1 MDARV
6 KPAHDGLRQK
16 TGRAV
21 TEADSADRRAA
32 PTRSAP
38 WLKLAAL
45 VLVIAALGLPVNDLF
60 RYALLVIATV
70 VVVTGALRGSCF
82 ETPAFGGLLSMRA
95 GTRWGLAIA
104 AVVLCIAGQ
113 IAFPAPRIE
122 EGHNVFIVDRPG
134 GALEKGLPREP
145 FRMMA
150 AEFDATYPPARR
162 CAPQEIGCWRGQ
174 GFPAQA
180 FAFSADGML
189 DHPASS
195 RRVTGINF
203 GDPMWLRLGF
213 INELA
218 YNWNSQTSDVA
229 RAQRDRR
236 SLAFLHQWRLTMPW
250 FVMYRFP
257 ADFVGSALCWRG
269 EVLWEG
275 ADEKFDAVTHASM
288 QCRTLTREDI
298 GRRIFGVAIAHELA
312 MRLVPTWEVRLRQ
325 LLPPALALVASAG
338 VLALLVRVRERRL
351 VLPFALI
358 AATLLVALFN
368 DASFIGGV
376 RPFDSGDDGLVYDGY
391 ARIMLRQLVTGDIT
405 GALEGVEPV
414 FYFTPGLR
422 YLRAAEH
429 VVFGE
434 SYLGYLSLI
443 LLLPFL
449 VFALARRFLPLAWAL
464 ALTAIFAA
472 IPLGVGF
479 GSSLVQYVKWASRGF
494 ADPAA
499 YVLFLAAFVLLL
511 DRAAHSVRS
520 LSPAG
525 RGRGE
530 GVRGPSRDLNP
541 SPHPSP
547 YGRGSRPSMPPAD
560 STPRERTLGADP
572 TPSWPGLSR
581 PSTSWPQQE
590 KQDVDARAI
599 SAFTRVF
606 RRAMRG
612 HDEAGADSFPRAFAA
627 GLLFALALAVR
638 PNIAPAA
645 GILLAGGG
653 IMALAAREFRRVAG
667 LTLGFAA
674 VLTMALH
681 NWVYGGALV
690 LFTTTAGIPKLLV
703 MPPAAYLAALAE
715 LGHLDVAGEHV
726 IRALRQIAGWLAG
739 PSESLAMA
747 PLNAAAIVVLIRV
760 MLWRQAEPWLRLT
773 AIATLVQHGVA
784 LFYASAGRYYY
795 LTWLLTL
802 LVVAAWVHGEGLAM
816 ARRRFPRFADRVAK
830 HPAGLALARALRW
843 MGEMV
848 EG

>member
-1 MDARV
+1 V
-6 KPAHDGLRQK
+6 
-16 TGRAV
+16 
-21 TEADSADRRAA
+21 E
-32 PTRSAP
+32 P

-70 VVVTGALRGSCF
+70 VVVTGTISSHGA
-82 ETPAFGGLLSMRA
+82 
-95 GTRWGLAIA
+95 RWLAAIA
-104 AVVLCIAGQ
+104 VVALCVGAHIL
-113 IAFPAPRIE
+113 FPPPRIE

-134 GALEKGLPREP
+134 GAVEAGLPREA

-150 AEFDATYPPARR
+150 AEFDTTYPPGRR
-162 CAPQEIGCWRGQ
+162 CAPQAIGCWRGQ

-180 FAFSADGML
+180 LAFSADGML
-189 DHPASS
+189 DHAAYS
-195 RRVTGINF
+195 RRVTGIDF
-203 GDPMWLRLGF
+203 ADPVRLRLGF

-218 YNWNSQTSDVA
+218 YNWNSETSDVA

-236 SLAFLHQWRLTMPW
+236 SFAFLHQWRLTMPW
-250 FVMYRFP
+250 FVVYRFP
-257 ADFVGSALCWRG
+257 AEFAGSALCWRG
-269 EVLWEG
+269 KVLWEG
-275 ADEKFDAVTHASM
+275 ADEKFEPVIHASM
-288 QCRTLTREDI
+288 QCRALTPEDV
-298 GRRIFGVAIAHELA
+298 GRRIFGVAIAHDLA
-312 MRLVPTWEVRLRQ
+312 MRLVPTRGVRLRQ
-325 LLPPALALVASAG
+325 LVAPALAFLATAV

-351 VLPFALI
+351 VLPFALV
-358 AATLLVALFN
+358 AATLLVVLLN

-391 ARIMLRQLVTGDIT
+391 ARIMLRRFVAGDIA
-405 GALEGVEPV
+405 GALEGAEPV

-422 YLRAAEH
+422 YLRVAEH
-429 VVFGE
+429 VLFGE

-449 VFALARRFLPLAWAL
+449 VFALFRRFLPLAWAL
-464 ALTAIFAA
+464 ALTVIFAA

-511 DRAAHSVRS
+511 DRAAHSVCS

-525 RGRGE
+525 RGWGE
-530 GVRGPSRDLNP
+530 GVRSPLIDLNP

-547 YGRGSRPSMPPAD
+547 YGRGSRSSLPPAD
-560 STPRERTLGADP
+560 STTRERALGADP
-572 TPSWPGLSR
+572 TP
-581 PSTSWPQQE
+581 
-590 KQDVDARAI
+590 
-599 SAFTRVF
+599 
-606 RRAMRG
+606 G
-612 HDEAGADSFPRAFAA
+612 HDGAGAAGFPRAFAA
-627 GLLFALALAVR
+627 GLLFALALCVR

-653 IMALAAREFRRVAG
+653 IMALAAREFRWVAG

-674 VLTMALH
+674 VLAMALH

-703 MPPAAYLAALAE
+703 MPPAAYLAALGE
-715 LGHLDVAGEHV
+715 LAHLDLAGEHV
-726 IRALRQIAGWLAG
+726 VRALRQIAGWLAG
-739 PSESLAMA
+739 PSESVAMA

-760 MLWRQAEPWLRLT
+760 VLWRKAQPWLRLT

-784 LFYASAGRYYY
+784 LFYAIAGRYYY

-802 LVVAAWVHGEGLAM
+802 LVVAAWVHGEGLDI
-816 ARRRFPRFADRVAK
+816 ARRGFPRVTERVAK
-830 HPAGLALARALRW
+830 HPARLALARGLRR
-843 MGEMV
+843 MGEMMK
-848 EG
+848 G

>member
-1 MDARV
+1 M
-6 KPAHDGLRQK
+6 
-16 TGRAV
+16 

-32 PTRSAP
+32 PARLEP

-45 VLVIAALGLPVNDLF
+45 VLVVAALGLPVNDLF

-70 VVVTGALRGSCF
+70 VVV
-82 ETPAFGGLLSMRA
+82 A
-95 GTRWGLAIA
+95 GTMSAQGARWLAAIA
-104 AVVLCIAGQ
+104 AVALCIAGQ
-113 IAFPAPRIE
+113 ILFPAPRIE
-122 EGHNVFIVDRPG
+122 EGHNVFIVDRAG
-134 GALEKGLPREP
+134 GALEQGLPREA

-174 GFPAQA
+174 GFPAEA

-189 DHPASS
+189 EHPAYS
-195 RRVTGINF
+195 RRVTGIDF
-203 GDPMWLRLGF
+203 SDPVWLRLGF

-218 YNWNSQTSDVA
+218 YNWNSQASDVA

-236 SLAFLHQWRLTMPW
+236 SLAFLHQWRLTLPW

-257 ADFVGSALCWRG
+257 AAFAGSALCWRG
-269 EVLWEG
+269 EVIWEG
-275 ADEKFDAVTHASM
+275 ADETFEPVTHASM
-288 QCRTLTREDI
+288 QCRTLTREGI
-298 GRRIFGVAIAHELA
+298 GRRIFGVAIAHELT
-312 MRLVPTWEVRLRQ
+312 MRLVPTWGVRLRQ
-325 LLPPALALVASAG
+325 LVSPALALLASAA
-338 VLALLVRVRERRL
+338 VLALIVRVRARRL
-351 VLPFALI
+351 VLPFALV

-391 ARIMLRQLVTGDIT
+391 ARIMLRQLAAGDIA

-449 VFALARRFLPLAWAL
+449 VFALFRRFLPLAWAV

-472 IPLGVGF
+472 IPIGVGF

-511 DRAAHSVRS
+511 
-520 LSPAG
+520 G
-525 RGRGE
+525 RLGE
-530 GVRGPSRDLNP
+530 GL
-541 SPHPSP
+541 
-547 YGRGSRPSMPPAD
+547 
-560 STPRERTLGADP
+560 
-572 TPSWPGLSR
+572 TPSWLGIARRKTRVNALMSR
-581 PSTSWPQQE
+581 PSTSSLRAAE
-590 KQDVDARAI
+590 RKDVDARAK
-599 SAFTRVF
+599 
-606 RRAMRG
+606 RG
-612 HDEAGADSFPRAFAA
+612 HDEESSFPRAFAA

-674 VLTMALH
+674 VLAMALH

-703 MPPAAYLAALAE
+703 MPPSAYLAALGE
-715 LGHLDVAGEHV
+715 LAHLDVVGEHV

-760 MLWRQAEPWLRLT
+760 VFWRQAEPWLRLT

-802 LVVAAWVHGEGLAM
+802 LVVAAWVHGEGLDM
-816 ARRRFPRFADRVAK
+816 ARRCFPRCADRVAK
-830 HPAGLALARALRW
+830 HPARLALARGLRR

>member
-1 MDARV
+1 M
-6 KPAHDGLRQK
+6 
-16 TGRAV
+16 
-21 TEADSADRRAA
+21 E
-32 PTRSAP
+32 P

-45 VLVIAALGLPVNDLF
+45 VLVVAALGLPVNDLF

-70 VVVTGALRGSCF
+70 VVVTGTMRGACS
-82 ETPAFGGLLSMRA
+82 ETPAHREVPALALRDARSRSLLRTRAGLEPGGLLGMRA

-104 AVVLCIAGQ
+104 VVALCIVAH
-113 IAFPAPRIE
+113 ILFPAPRIE
-122 EGHNVFIVDRPG
+122 EGHNVFIVDRPD
-134 GALEKGLPREP
+134 GALEAGLPREA

-150 AEFDATYPPARR
+150 AEFDTTYPPARR

-174 GFPAQA
+174 GFTAQA

-189 DHPASS
+189 DHPAYS
-195 RRVTGINF
+195 RRVTGIDF
-203 GDPMWLRLGF
+203 GDPVRLRLGF

-257 ADFVGSALCWRG
+257 AEFAGSALCWRG

-275 ADEKFDAVTHASM
+275 AEEKFDAVTHASM
-288 QCRTLTREDI
+288 QCRTLTPEDI
-298 GRRIFGVAIAHELA
+298 GRRNFGVAIAHELA

-325 LLPPALALVASAG
+325 LVPPGLALVASAA
-338 VLALLVRVRERRL
+338 VLALIVRVRARRL
-351 VLPFALI
+351 VLPFALV
-358 AATLLVALFN
+358 AATLLVALLN

-391 ARIMLRQLVTGDIT
+391 ARIMLRRFVAGDIA

-449 VFALARRFLPLAWAL
+449 VFALFRRFLPLAWAL

-472 IPLGVGF
+472 IPIGVGF

-511 DRAAHSVRS
+511 PRT
-520 LSPAG
+520 LLLG
-525 RGRGE
+525 RLGE
-530 GVRGPSRDLNP
+530 GL
-541 SPHPSP
+541 
-547 YGRGSRPSMPPAD
+547 
-560 STPRERTLGADP
+560 
-572 TPSWPGLSR
+572 TPSWPGLTR
-581 PSTSWPQQE
+581 PSTSSLRAAE
-590 KQDVDARAI
+590 RKDVDARAK
-599 SAFTRVF
+599 
-606 RRAMRG
+606 RG
-612 HDEAGADSFPRAFAA
+612 HDEESSFPRAFAA

-653 IMALAAREFRRVAG
+653 IMALAARDFGRVAG

-674 VLTMALH
+674 VLAMALH

-703 MPPAAYLAALAE
+703 MPPAAYLAALVE
-715 LGHLDVAGEHV
+715 LAHLNFAGEHV
-726 IRALRQIAGWLAG
+726 IRALRQVAGWLAG
-739 PSESLAMA
+739 PSESLAMV

-760 MLWRQAEPWLRLT
+760 VFWRHAMPWLRLT

-802 LVVAAWVHGEGLAM
+802 LVVAAWVHGEGLEIV
-816 ARRRFPRFADRVAK
+816 RRRFPRLTDRLAK
-830 HPAGLALARALRW
+830 HPACLALARALRR

-848 EG
+848 AG

>member
-1 MDARV
+1 
-6 KPAHDGLRQK
+6 
-16 TGRAV
+16 V

-32 PTRSAP
+32 PVWGAP

-45 VLVIAALGLPVNDLF
+45 VLVIAALGLPINDLF
-60 RYALLVIATV
+60 SYALLVIATV
-70 VVVTGALRGSCF
+70 TVVTGMVSARGVHWL
-82 ETPAFGGLLSMRA
+82 A
-95 GTRWGLAIA
+95 AIA
-104 AVVLCIAGQ
+104 AVALCIIGQ
-113 IAFPAPRIE
+113 MMFPAPRIE
-122 EGHNVFIVDRPG
+122 EGHNVFIVDRAG
-134 GALEKGLPREP
+134 GALEAGLPHEA

-162 CAPQEIGCWRGQ
+162 CAPQQIGCWRGQ
-174 GFPAQA
+174 GFPTQP
-180 FAFSADGML
+180 FAFSPDGML
-189 DHPASS
+189 DHPAYS
-195 RRVTGINF
+195 RRVTGIDFN
-203 GDPMWLRLGF
+203 DPVWLRLGF

-257 ADFVGSALCWRG
+257 AAFAGSALCWRG

-275 ADEKFDAVTHASM
+275 ADEKFEPLTHASM
-288 QCRTLTREDI
+288 QCRTLTRDDI

-325 LLPPALALVASAG
+325 LVAPALALVASAT
-338 VLALLVRVRERRL
+338 VLALLIRVRPRRL

-358 AATLLVALFN
+358 AATLLVTLLN
-368 DASFIGGV
+368 DAGFIGGV

-391 ARIMLRQLVTGDIT
+391 ARIMLRQLAAGDIAR
-405 GALEGVEPV
+405 ALEGVEPV

-434 SYLGYLSLI
+434 SYVGYLSLI

-449 VFALARRFLPLAWAL
+449 VFALARRFVPLAWAL
-464 ALTAIFAA
+464 ALTIIFAA
-472 IPLGVGF
+472 IPVGVGF

-499 YVLFLAAFVLLL
+499 YVFFLAAFVLLL
-511 DRAAHSVRS
+511 GRAAHSVRS

-530 GVRGPSRDLNP
+530 GVRSPSIDLNP

-547 YGRGSRPSMPPAD
+547 YGRGSRPSLPPAD
-560 STPRERTLGADP
+560 STSREGALGIGL
-572 TPSWPGLSR
+572 TPSWPALSR
-581 PSTSWPQQE
+581 PSTSLLPQE
-590 KQDVDARAI
+590 KEDVDARAK
-599 SAFTRVF
+599 
-606 RRAMRG
+606 RG
-612 HDEAGADSFPRAFAA
+612 HDEAAGGGFARAFAA

-653 IMALAAREFRRVAG
+653 IFMLAQREFRRVAG

-674 VLTMALH
+674 VLAMALH

-703 MPPAAYLAALAE
+703 MPPPAYLAALGE
-715 LGHLDVAGEHV
+715 LAHLDLGGEHV
-726 IRALRQIAGWLAG
+726 LRALRQIAGWLAG

-747 PLNAAAIVVLIRV
+747 PLNAAAVVVLIRV
-760 MLWRQAEPWLRLT
+760 VFWRKAGPWLRLT

-802 LVVAAWVHGEGLAM
+802 LVVAAWVHGEGLDI

-830 HPAGLALARALRW
+830 HPARLALARALRR

>member
-1 MDARV
+1 M
-6 KPAHDGLRQK
+6 
-16 TGRAV
+16 
-21 TEADSADRRAA
+21 
-32 PTRSAP
+32 P

-70 VVVTGALRGSCF
+70 IVVTGTVRGSCF

-95 GTRWGLAIA
+95 GARWLAAIA
-104 AVVLCIAGQ
+104 AVVLCMAGH
-113 IAFPAPRIE
+113 ILFPAPRIE

-134 GALEKGLPREP
+134 GALEAGLPRAA

-150 AEFDATYPPARR
+150 AEFDTTYPLAQR

-174 GFPAQA
+174 GSPAQA

-189 DHPASS
+189 EHPAYS
-195 RRVTGINF
+195 RRVTGIDF
-203 GDPMWLRLGF
+203 DDPVWLRLGF

-218 YNWNSQTSDVA
+218 YNWNSQASDVA

-257 ADFVGSALCWRG
+257 AAFAGSALCWRG

-275 ADEKFDAVTHASM
+275 VEEKFDAVTHASM
-288 QCRTLTREDI
+288 QCRTLTAEDV
-298 GRRIFGVAIAHELA
+298 GRRIFGVAIAHDLA

-325 LLPPALALVASAG
+325 LVAPGLALLATAA
-338 VLALLVRVRERRL
+338 VLALLVRVRGRRL

-358 AATLLVALFN
+358 AGTLLVALFN

-391 ARIMLRQLVTGDIT
+391 ARIMLRRLVAGDIA
-405 GALEGVEPV
+405 GALEGAEPV

-434 SYLGYLSLI
+434 TYLGYLSLM

-449 VFALARRFLPLAWAL
+449 VFALFRRFLPLAWAL
-464 ALTAIFAA
+464 ALTVIFAA

-499 YVLFLAAFVLLL
+499 YVLFLAAFVLLVP
-511 DRAAHSVRS
+511 RTRS
-520 LSPAG
+520 TPSIGPHTRSAPSPLV
-525 RGRGE
+525 GE
-530 GVRGPSRDLNP
+530 GWGGGWCGDAPTSPRTTTPTPNP
-541 SPHPSP
+541 SPQ
-547 YGRGSRPSMPPAD
+547 GGGGQTEFA
-560 STPRERTLGADP
+560 
-572 TPSWPGLSR
+572 
-581 PSTSWPQQE
+581 
-590 KQDVDARAI
+590 ARAY
-599 SAFTRVF
+599 SPSHEFHLA
-606 RRAMRG
+606 
-612 HDEAGADSFPRAFAA
+612 EAPRDQFPRAFAA
-627 GLLFALALAVR
+627 GLLFALALCVR

-674 VLTMALH
+674 VLAMALH
-681 NWVYGGALV
+681 NWIYGGALV

-703 MPPAAYLAALAE
+703 MPPDAYLAALGE
-715 LGHLDVAGEHV
+715 LAHLNFAGEHV
-726 IRALRQIAGWLAG
+726 VRALRQIAGWLAG
-739 PSESLAMA
+739 PSEWVAMA

-760 MLWRQAEPWLRLT
+760 VLWQKAQPWLRLT
-773 AIATLVQHGVA
+773 AIATLAQHGVA

-802 LVVAAWVHGEGLAM
+802 VVVAAWVNGEGLDI
-816 ARRRFPRFADRVAK
+816 ARRRFPRLTERIAK
-830 HPAGLALARALRW
+830 HPASVALARGLRR
-843 MGEMV
+843 MGEMM